1 MMAGVKL
8 RVISAVAKKV
18 RRGFASKPLKLP
30 VVSAGE
36 LQYDMFLGSA
46 THG

>member
-1 MMAGVKL
+1 MMARVKP

-18 RRGFASKPLKLP
+18 RRGFAFKPLKPP

-36 LQYDMFLGSA
+36 LQYDMFLGSS